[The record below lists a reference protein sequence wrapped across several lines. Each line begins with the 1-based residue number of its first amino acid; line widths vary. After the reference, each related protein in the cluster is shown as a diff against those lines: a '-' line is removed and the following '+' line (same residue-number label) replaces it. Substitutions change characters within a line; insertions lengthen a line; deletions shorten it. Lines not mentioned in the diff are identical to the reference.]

1 MDQGNRARQALSV
14 LRKAACRAACLAE
27 AQPDAGWSGVA
38 KVISIG
44 GQGSEVETLNLRA
57 ASLQYRPRLVGNQT
71 ADASSEADLST
82 WVPKRASRVMGCL
95 QRVVDGQAWSPGP
108 TRQMAEAG
116 LLQTVLC
123 FLNRR
128 AGWTSR
134 W

>member
-38 KVISIG
+38 KVISIR

-71 ADASSEADLST
+71 ADASRGGPLYLGAKT
-82 WVPKRASRVMGCL
+82 RKQG
-95 QRVVDGQAWSPGP
+95 DGMFAARRGW
-108 TRQMAEAG
+108 AG
-116 LLQTVLC
+116 LVA
-123 FLNRR
+123 R
-128 AGWTSR
+128 
-134 W
+134 